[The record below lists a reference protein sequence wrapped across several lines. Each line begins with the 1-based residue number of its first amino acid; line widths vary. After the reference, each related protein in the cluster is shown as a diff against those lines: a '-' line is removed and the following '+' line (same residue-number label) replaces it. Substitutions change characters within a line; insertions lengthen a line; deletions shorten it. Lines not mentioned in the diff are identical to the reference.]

1 MGMAQKTAKGEGE
14 KKKQKSKAIE
24 LKMMRNR
31 FGEKSL
37 QLSSG
42 LVEGN
47 SGNSDENSRIFK
59 LKKKNLQKLWGKL
72 SISL

>member
-1 MGMAQKTAKGEGE
+1 
-14 KKKQKSKAIE
+14 
-24 LKMMRNR
+24 MMRNR

-59 LKKKNLQKLWGKL
+59 LKKKNLLKLWGKL